1 MKPPHRWMWMDYY
14 GEIHATDIYTCTVCG
29 KTVHKTGNREP
40 VPGKCKGAGAVD
52 ASIVSQLAGR
62 R

>member
-1 MKPPHRWMWMDYY
+1 MWMDYY